1 MSDPVSAIPTKE
13 VEGGTVTYED
23 ARVVIT
29 PEAPYHYQV
38 KVSDPDGDVTV
49 HEVEYVVVNTTEI
62 RVDDPIWF
70 IDVELD
76 IGIPLDGHGET
87 VWVWT

>member
-1 MSDPVSAIPTKE
+1 MSDPAPALPTNQL
-13 VEGGTVTYED
+13 EGGTVTYEN

-38 KVSDPDGDVTV
+38 KVSEPDGEITV
-49 HEVEYVVVNTTEI
+49 HDVEYVVINTTKILIE
-62 RVDDPIWF
+62 DPIWF

-76 IGIPLDGHGET
+76 VGIPLDDHGET
-87 VWVWT
+87 VWIWT